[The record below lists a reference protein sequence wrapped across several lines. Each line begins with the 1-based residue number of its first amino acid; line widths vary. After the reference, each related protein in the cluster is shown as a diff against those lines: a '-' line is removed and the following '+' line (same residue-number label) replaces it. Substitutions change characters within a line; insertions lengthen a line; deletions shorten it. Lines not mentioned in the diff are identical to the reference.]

1 MSSNNRITLVYQTHK
16 SKKLELGLSEVL
28 DQDTEPSRILILN
41 PDCTIHRE
49 GIESV
54 TGTTYDGQLL
64 FLADRETKNGAIPR
78 TLGSEPD
85 YRIIRDTI
93 KNAEKGFKHID
104 SAEIPAGLPIN
115 HLVIYEGD
123 DRCLP
128 QFLNSCPHVHV
139 WIVMDPTNDEK
150 VGLHSMS
157 VLEYLGYDTTQKEA
171 EELEVP
177 GIPENAMYGRAA
189 RDAKW
194 LKTPLGY
201 AYPAVL
207 AAACGYGIKPSNS
220 IRTNLYVAL
229 IGDVGTGKSVTSD
242 RAAKELYGDGLGT
255 PEWVEESTLSSD
267 RGLFKAFASTVEEDA
282 GQSRLLLQDEF
293 RELLQKG
300 QIQNSTLISV
310 LCKLWNNNVAGVAD
324 KQEHS
329 RMNLSLSILGNVKCK
344 NTSEFSEVFS
354 FDTAHGLYDRC
365 LFGVPG
371 SDSWEYT
378 ALHLEPASFDP
389 TSPALRSD
397 AYERVNGWGRGIDG
411 RRRLKEMVLRVAYI
425 TAAMNQDSEVSD
437 ECLDAAFRFMEW
449 QEKIRAVFAPA
460 KGSNEYENCMHTILD
475 AFEKQETWKWR
486 DLCRKYN
493 LLRKFPRSLKS
504 VRSLLTSGQDAEIGY
519 DPNEKLYFKKKQENQ
534 NDDAE

>member
-1 MSSNNRITLVYQTHK
+1 MSSNPQITLAY
-16 SKKLELGLSEVL
+16 KKFGYSRLIRKLTDVL
-28 DQDTEPSRILILN
+28 DEVSEPSRILIL
-41 PDCTIHRE
+41 DSSETITRE
-49 GIESV
+49 TIEAEV
-54 TGTTYDGQLL
+54 EVHDGELV
-64 FLADRETKNGAIPR
+64 FLKHRETKNGSIPR
-78 TLGSEPD
+78 TLASEPD
-85 YRIIRDTI
+85 YRVILDTVR
-93 KNAEKGFKHID
+93 NAAKGFKHID
-104 SAEIPAGLPIN
+104 CDEIPAGLPI
-115 HLVIYEGD
+115 HHVVIYAGD
-123 DRCLP
+123 CKCLP
-128 QFLNSCPHVHV
+128 QFLNSCPDVHV
-139 WIVMDPTNDEK
+139 WIVVDPFDDSKE
-150 VGLHSMS
+150 GLVSMS
-157 VLEYLGYDTTQKEA
+157 ALELMGYDTTQKEA
-171 EELEVP
+171 EELVIP
-177 GIPENAMYGRAA
+177 SIPENAMYGRAE

-194 LKTPLGY
+194 LKTPIGY

-242 RAAKELYGDGLGT
+242 RVAKELYGDGLGT

-267 RGLFKAFASTVEEDA
+267 RGLFKAFFSTADEDA
-282 GQSRLLLQDEF
+282 GKARLLLQDEF

-329 RMNLSLSILGNVKCK
+329 RMDLNLSILGNVKCK

-371 SDSWEYT
+371 IESWEFT
-378 ALHLEPASFDP
+378 ALHLEPASFEP
-389 TSPALRSD
+389 TSPALRAD
-397 AYERVNGWGRGIDG
+397 AYEKVNSWGRGIEG

-425 TAAMNQDSEVSD
+425 TAAMNQDLEVSD

-475 AFEKQETWKWR
+475 AFEKQETWRWR

-504 VRSLLTSGQDAEIGY
+504 VRSLLTSGLDAEIGY
-519 DPNEKLYFKKKQENQ
+519 DPNEKLYYKKKQENQ
-534 NDDAE
+534 NDDSK